1 LSYERYTRTRKAEA
15 TGDLASKPVE
25 ERLRLTL
32 TMNDDLYGFWNAA
45 KKNKAKSDPN
55 QLSDK

>member
-1 LSYERYTRTRKAEA
+1 MNDTPKHVKHKQLEIW
-15 TGDLASKPVE
+15 LSKPVE

-45 KKNKAKSDPN
+45 KKNKAKAYPAKLN
-55 QLSDK
+55 DK